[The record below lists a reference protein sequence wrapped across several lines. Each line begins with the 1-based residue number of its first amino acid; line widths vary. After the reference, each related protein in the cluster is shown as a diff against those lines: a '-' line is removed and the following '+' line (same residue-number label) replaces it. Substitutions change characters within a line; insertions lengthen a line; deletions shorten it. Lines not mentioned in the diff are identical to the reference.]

1 MKIKNARQKI
11 KNRTN
16 KIKQKAKYL
25 EQEFKKE
32 FLFNI
37 PTFLNIL
44 RIVLTLVIIYMII
57 TNKSIISIVVV
68 FIIAAIT
75 DFFDGKIARAYKLV
89 NPFGAKADMLAD
101 RILWVSVALCM
112 LIVFGMKG
120 YLKPVHALQLIFIM
134 SREIIAAPSTI
145 SYLAFGEKIFPS
157 ARYIAKLTTFLQ
169 GFAFPCLMLSLFYP
183 IWFYASLPLSMA
195 VLITGTISGF
205 FYIRDLGKL
214 NACNKKD

>member
-1 MKIKNARQKI
+1 MKEDK
-11 KNRTN
+11 TN
-16 KIKQKAKYL
+16 KIKQKAKYV

-37 PTFLNIL
+37 PTFLNIS
-44 RIVLTLVIIYMII
+44 RILLTIVIIYMII
-57 TNKSIISIVVV
+57 TNKSIIAIVIV
-68 FIIAAIT
+68 FAIAAIT

-112 LIVFGMKG
+112 LIVFSMQG
-120 YLKPVHALQLIFIM
+120 YFKSIHLMQLIFIM

-145 SYLAFGEKIFPS
+145 SYLVFGEKVFPP
-157 ARYIAKLTTFLQ
+157 ARYVAKLTTFLQ

-183 IWFYASLPLSMA
+183 VWFYASLPLAIA

-214 NACNKKD
+214 NERDKNDKR